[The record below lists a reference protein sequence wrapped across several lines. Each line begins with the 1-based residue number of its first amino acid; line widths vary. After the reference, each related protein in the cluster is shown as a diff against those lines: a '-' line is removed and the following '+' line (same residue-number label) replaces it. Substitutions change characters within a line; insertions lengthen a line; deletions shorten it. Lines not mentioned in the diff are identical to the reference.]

1 MHGVISRAS
10 IRWLTLSRRTMTVR
24 NFKLGSYNAY
34 SDLLSLGMAGSRGL
48 RPQPPAAIVAYL
60 CLVRIAHKDTAPL
73 L

>member
-1 MHGVISRAS
+1 
-10 IRWLTLSRRTMTVR
+10 MTVR